1 MSALALKID
10 SLIAGYG
17 SAEIL
22 HGISFEL
29 LEGEAISIVGRN
41 GSGKTTT
48 LRTIAGLIP
57 VRSGTKQLLGE
68 DVSGLQPHEISRRG
82 LAYVPEDRQ
91 VFATLTVVQNLRLGA
106 YAHAPKHWNVERVF
120 DFFPRLKQR
129 HNALG
134 GSLSGGEQQML
145 ALGRALMSDPK
156 VLLLDEPTEGL
167 APMLVEQ
174 VSESLQQIISTGV
187 SSVLVEQNL
196 KVPRKLATRHIVLDN
211 GAIAWSGTTAEL
223 DQNAEAVQ
231 RILSM

>member
-1 MSALALKID
+1 VIKNALEVDNVA
-10 SLIAGYG
+10 AGYG

-22 HGISFEL
+22 HGISFHL
-29 LEGEAISIVGRN
+29 FEGEAISIVGRN

-48 LRTIAGLIP
+48 LRSIAGLIP
-57 VRSGTKQLLGE
+57 VRGGAKKLFGM
-68 DVSGLQPHEISRRG
+68 DVTQLQPHELSRRG

-91 VFATLTVVQNLRLGA
+91 IFATLTVLQNLRLGA
-106 YAHAPKHWNVERVF
+106 YAHELKHWNIDRVF

-129 HNALG
+129 SNALG

-167 APMLVEQ
+167 APIVVEQ
-174 VSESLQQIISTGV
+174 VTESLKQIISTGV

-196 KVPRKLATRHIVLDN
+196 KVPRKLASRHIVLDN
-211 GAIAWSGTTAEL
+211 GAIVWTGTTAEL
-223 DQNAEAVQ
+223 EANSEAIQ